1 MSDYKFLFG
10 PAINQSF
17 SATVSNNI
25 ITLSSGAFDVG
36 DVIYLPHNN
45 VYGLYAYCIDAPA
58 RQFKFDSEIYTNVPS
73 SINTSNGKYWEV
85 GDVIYD
91 DVNAYRIG
99 SQVEKG
105 LYSNSYITYKTSV
118 DYTLVIT
125 NKRREFFTGTSNKS
139 VKALILK
146 EDIVFSDACSEVAYG
161 VGFAGEDFNTFNNKF
176 KSSLEFN
183 IATR

>member
-17 SATVSNNI
+17 TATVSNNI

-36 DVIYLPHNN
+36 DVIYLPHSD

-73 SINTSNGKYWEV
+73 SINTSKGKYWEV

-99 SQVEKG
+99 CQVEKG
-105 LYSNSYITYKTSV
+105 LYSNSYITYNTSV

-125 NKRREFFTGTSNKS
+125 NKRREFFTGTTNKS
-139 VKALILK
+139 VKALILE
-146 EDIVFSDACSEVAYG
+146 EDIVFSDDCSEVAYG
-161 VGFAGEDFNTFNNKF
+161 LGFAGDDFNIFNNKF